1 MIILFIDR
9 EVTNYM
15 EKVIKRNKLT
25 EHISYYISDNTIY
38 LFQDEYNF
46 TKEDIKLLSKRLSL
60 IIEENDISY
69 INITASEIEKKK
81 DLYRDLG
88 FTLSYYDVNKLNLL
102 FKGRKDKTKYRCYGI
117 MTKSDFLNELM
128 EDKKVEDKKNED
140 NTKVV
145 NSNSGFVSSMILLFG
160 GIILLCYLCVEGAIY
175 LVKQKGDIMLVSD
188 LLVILQKIIDISLV
202 WMMVY
207 FILKN
212 IKNNVKI
219 ILLFKGVLVILV
231 IKILSD
237 TLNLTTIGLL
247 LEYVIM
253 WGPLALIIIFQP
265 EIRSILEHIGRK
277 QLLGR
282 HKVLTLDEREKL
294 VYEIM
299 SAVDYLRKSRIGAL
313 IVVERDISLN
323 EYIERSK
330 PIYGD
335 ISSELLISIF
345 FPRNPLHDGGV
356 IIQGNKITSAGAV
369 FPISINSKISKKL
382 GTRHRA
388 AIGISE
394 ESDAIAI
401 VVSEE
406 TGKISIA
413 VDGNL
418 NYNLSL
424 DDARMI
430 LVEELKPK
438 REVLLDDEFVDEKE
452 DDNDE
457 EA

>member
-1 MIILFIDR
+1 MI
-9 EVTNYM
+9 V
-15 EKVIKRNKLT
+15 
-25 EHISYYISDNTIY
+25 
-38 LFQDEYNF
+38 
-46 TKEDIKLLSKRLSL
+46 
-60 IIEENDISY
+60 
-69 INITASEIEKKK
+69 
-81 DLYRDLG
+81 
-88 FTLSYYDVNKLNLL
+88 
-102 FKGRKDKTKYRCYGI
+102 
-117 MTKSDFLNELM
+117 
-128 EDKKVEDKKNED
+128 
-140 NTKVV
+140 
-145 NSNSGFVSSMILLFG
+145 
-160 GIILLCYLCVEGAIY
+160 
-175 LVKQKGDIMLVSD
+175 
-188 LLVILQKIIDISLV
+188 
-202 WMMVY
+202 
-207 FILKN
+207 
-212 IKNNVKI
+212 
-219 ILLFKGVLVILV
+219 
-231 IKILSD
+231 KILSD

-294 VYEIM
+294 VYEVM

-313 IVVERDISLN
+313 IVLERDISLN

-330 PIYGD
+330 PIYAD

-413 VDGNL
+413 VGGNL

-430 LVEELKPK
+430 LIEELKPK
-438 REVLLDDEFVDEKE
+438 KEVLLDDEFEEEEE
-452 DDNDE
+452 DNNE
-457 EA
+457 RA